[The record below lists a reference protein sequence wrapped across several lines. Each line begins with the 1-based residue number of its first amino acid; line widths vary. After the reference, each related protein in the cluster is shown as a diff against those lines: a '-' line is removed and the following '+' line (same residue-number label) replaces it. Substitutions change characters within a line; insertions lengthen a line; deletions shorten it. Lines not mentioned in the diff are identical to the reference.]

1 MTDVQI
7 LLIIAGAVVAFAG
20 YVALCDRVR
29 R

>member
-1 MTDVQI
+1 MTDIQI
-7 LLIIAGAVVAFAG
+7 LLILAGVVVAFAG